1 MSYIFPKRAL
11 RAGDVLDPIELTLDF
26 GPAAE
31 RLSGRLNAH
40 NLNQTIASTVAVTP
54 SAYYT
59 TTSTVLHVPF
69 GTTNVPADSPRV
81 YADRPDATFPANAMK
96 VPNTG
101 EWTVVPCASGAYTPM
116 TLTTGESV
124 LWINAFVQYVW
135 YGFTSLATPA
145 DPGFFQH
152 LSAMFGY
159 SESPIAAILNDYRK
173 MPIYHPCRL
182 QFALRVNGNIID
194 YTVTGI
200 DQPEYRASVP
210 VKPVEQRDSATSPY
224 LPGPRDYDGP
234 QISALGPATYPVRV
248 SAVVPVSPGTHTVEL
263 MVRRLAEYNDD
274 REIQYGSTNL
284 LYLYSRQLHCVEIK
298 AFPDS
303 ADSAVEVLVPAIDE
317 EDTLDTADLYTN
329 RYLRAQT
336 ASNAIVPGNLAR
348 GALMHYHLPGALNG
362 AATYEAAYSLG
373 MLCNS
378 VFPGSA
384 SNTVTTSR
392 YVTPTPSFGWSLIGI
407 STGFSP
413 LVTVAG
419 AGKTLILANVMIR
432 NVYNSGSPINTG
444 ALEPELPS
452 SVGKFSSFAALRLMW
467 QPTTNPATTWTSVF
481 ESTALVNNTVWYPF
495 SANTGAAVDLF
506 GLEQHNIAL
515 IGVVENPSNYV
526 GNINIGAFASVF
538 NLNDNV
544 EITYA
549 TIMAI
554 RLRN

>member
-40 NLNQTIASTVAVTP
+40 NLNQTVVSSVVVTP

-59 TTSTVLHVPF
+59 TTSAKLHVPF
-69 GTTNVPADSPRV
+69 GTTNIPSDAPRV
-81 YADRPDATFPANAMK
+81 YADRPDATFPADAMK

-124 LWINAFVQYVW
+124 LWINAYVHYIW
-135 YGFTSLATPA
+135 RGFTDLSTPA
-145 DPGFFQH
+145 FPGFFQH
-152 LSAMFGY
+152 QNALYGSA
-159 SESPIAAILNDYRK
+159 ESPTLAIAADYYA
-173 MPIYHPCRL
+173 MPTYHPSRL
-182 QFALRVNGNIID
+182 QFALRIDGNIVD
-194 YTVTGI
+194 YTLTGT
-200 DQPEYRASVP
+200 DQAEYRTSIP
-210 VKPVEQRDSATSPY
+210 VKPLEQRDSATSAF
-224 LPGPRDYDGP
+224 LPGPRDFDG
-234 QISALGPATYPVRV
+234 QQVSALGPATYPVRI

-263 MVRRLAEYNDD
+263 MVRRLSEYNDD

-284 LYLYSRQLHCVEIK
+284 LYLYSRQIHCVEIK
-298 AFPDS
+298 SFPDS
-303 ADSAVEVLVPAIDE
+303 ADTAVEVLVPAIDE

-348 GALMHYHLPGALNG
+348 GALMHYHLPAALNG
-362 AATYEAAYSLG
+362 ASTYEASYSLS

-384 SNTVTTSR
+384 SNAVTTTR
-392 YVTPTPSFGWSLIGI
+392 YTTPTPSFGWSLIGI

-419 AGKTLILANVMIR
+419 AGKILILANVMVR
-432 NVYNSGSPINTG
+432 NVYNSGGGVLTG
-444 ALEPELPS
+444 AMEFDLPT
-452 SVGKFSSFAALRLMW
+452 SVGKFASFAALRLMW
-467 QPTTNPATTWTSVF
+467 QPTINSATNWYSIT

-495 SANTGAAVDLF
+495 STNTGNALDSF

-515 IGVVENPSNYV
+515 VGVIENPSNYAY
-526 GNINIGAFASVF
+526 NINIGAFASVF

-549 TIMAI
+549 TIMAL